1 MGSRSRPRRSRRHTV
16 KVARK
21 AKGSARAAK
30 RRPAR
35 TKPVRRSV
43 QIKAP
48 GTLVSTE
55 WLAAQ
60 LARSQ
65 SGRPGQRLRVLDGTW
80 HMPQLQR
87 DPRRE
92 FEEAHIPG
100 AAFFDIDA
108 IADRTTSLPHML
120 PGAAQFSRQVGELG
134 ISNSDLVVVYDV
146 RGVVSAARVWWTLR
160 AMGHDRVA
168 VLDGGLRKWRAEGRP
183 VETGPAKVAPGRF
196 RARRRRGIVRD
207 LEQIRRNIDNPREQT
222 LDARSRGRFAGT
234 EPEPR
239 AGLRG
244 GHIPGSLNLPY
255 DALYRPDGTLLP
267 PDGLRQAFAASGV
280 DPTRPVA
287 TTCGSGITA
296 SVLALGLHLI
306 GHKKVAVYDGSWTE
320 WAGHPDTP
328 VEL

>member
-1 MGSRSRPRRSRRHTV
+1 MSRRSRPRRPV
-16 KVARK
+16 KAARK
-21 AKGSARAAK
+21 VKRAVRAPK
-30 RRPAR
+30 RRPGRA
-35 TKPVRRSV
+35 KPPKRSPR
-43 QIKAP
+43 IGAP
-48 GTLVSTE
+48 ATLVSTE

-60 LARSQ
+60 LARPQ
-65 SGRPGQRLRVLDGTW
+65 SGGSRVRVLDGTW
-80 HMPQLQR
+80 HMPHLER

-100 AAFFDIDA
+100 AAFFDVDA
-108 IADRTTSLPHML
+108 IADRTTPLPHML
-120 PGAAQFSRQVGELG
+120 PSAAQFARQVGELG
-134 ISNSDLVVVYDV
+134 ISNRDLVVVYDV
-146 RGVVSAARVWWTLR
+146 RGVVSAARVWWTFR

-168 VLDGGLRKWRAEGRP
+168 VLDGGLRKWTAEGRP
-183 VETGPAKVAPGRF
+183 VETGPPKVAPARF
-196 RARRRRGIVRD
+196 RAHLRRAIVRN
-207 LEQIRRNIDNPREQT
+207 LEQVRRNIGTRREQV

-255 DALYRPDGTLLP
+255 DALYQPDGTMLP
-267 PDGLRQAFAASGV
+267 PEGLRQAFAASGV
-280 DPTRPVA
+280 NPARPVA

-306 GHKKVAVYDGSWTE
+306 GHRKVAVYDGSWTE

-328 VEL
+328 VEP